1 MWDLGLLMS
10 IYYDAL
16 RRFYEIKGRENDFFG
31 NKRILFAKEKEY
43 NAALQLS
50 FANLKAYLWVLRGK
64 NIDGKMFYEAILER
78 FWDIME
84 KRLGKNGGI
93 SNENVNDILFFY
105 KVFIGFEFKDE
116 RFEGLMKEILI
127 NGKGVSINDF
137 TEIYLTYFRK
147 MNFSFPEIFQ
157 KFIESFEE
165 KIVQNKEIA
174 INSHSE
180 PHYLYLPIEY
190 LSGVLGGKL
199 EISKKLMKSD
209 AFISNRNLLD
219 VYWMLSRN
227 FNPKMS
233 GFLENLEKKLEG
245 LLESFLFKDLT
256 LMLIAKIYH
265 NLRKKGGEKVK
276 IEDYMDILKI
286 ISAKINNE
294 EENIWEIL
302 NIKTIS
308 GNIFLS
314 LKFLTACGY
323 SDVIEELFDEEI
335 MLFLGKQWL
344 SATRVRKTS
353 NSEKIIR

>member
-1 MWDLGLLMS
+1 MS

-31 NKRILFAKEKEY
+31 DKRILFAKEKEY

-64 NIDGKMFYEAILER
+64 NIEGKMFYEAILER
-78 FWDIME
+78 FWEIME
-84 KRLGKNGGI
+84 KRMEKIGGNFDI
-93 SNENVNDILFFY
+93 SNENINDILFFY
-105 KVFIGFEFKDE
+105 KIFIGFEFKDE
-116 RFEGLMKEILI
+116 RFEGMMRKVLLK
-127 NGKGVSINDF
+127 GKGVSINDF

-147 MNFSFPEIFQ
+147 MNFAFPEIFQ

-165 KIVQNKEIA
+165 KIVQNEEIV

-209 AFISNRNLLD
+209 TFISNRNLLD

-245 LLESFLFKDLT
+245 LLESFLFKDLVF
-256 LMLIAKIYH
+256 MLIAKIYH
-265 NLRKKGGEKVK
+265 NLRKNGGEKVK
-276 IEDYMDILKI
+276 IEDYTDILNI
-286 ISAKINNE
+286 ISAKINDE

-308 GNIFLS
+308 GNLYLS

-323 SDVIEELFDEEI
+323 SHVIEKLFDEEI